1 MRGLT
6 PGIGYLNKEATM
18 RVGPS
23 TVRTVRHS
31 IMRLPVLAVSAL
43 ALWMLG
49 SAALG
54 QKPQTPSVAAVLA
67 KCQQCHGEALQMSH
81 LSLVSRDSILKGGD
95 HGPAIIPGDAGA
107 SLLYQRITGQVQPA
121 MPMAPLPRLTTE
133 EIAAVKEWI
142 DAGAPMA
149 DAPKSAAPAPPSA
162 NADDGS
168 LLVYGSYKERKITD
182 ADREW
187 WAFKKPVRAA
197 APPVNDARWSKN
209 PIDAFVKA
217 KLEEKGLTPAPQADR
232 NTLIRRAYL
241 DLVGLL
247 PSPAEVDSFV
257 KDQSPR
263 AYENLVDKLLDSPH
277 YGERWARMWL
287 DVARYADS
295 TGYEYDYDY
304 NDAWRYRD
312 YVIKAFNEDK
322 PYNQFIIEQLAGD
335 ELDKPTFDSV
345 TATGFVRLG
354 PRVLDR
360 DLENPNYRFDYLDDI
375 VRTTFQGF
383 QALTIN
389 CARCHDHKFDPITR
403 KDYYKSLAI
412 FNGFVEYEHPLV
424 ATDEWAKYKNA
435 ADEINGKIKA
445 LDKQI
450 GTIEAPYK
458 KELFQATLAKL
469 PADIQEAFK
478 IPEEKRTAGQ
488 KLLVAQVST
497 IRGVDPDAAAG
508 PGPPK
513 IKLNDKDEQARKE
526 LEDQID
532 ALKKQLPPRPPIA
545 MGVRD
550 GDFRFTPHPPFQPGT
565 GGGIIYEDFG
575 FKGKFLPSPG
585 DHYEPPPMY
594 FASTGLS
601 AFAEEIK
608 APVIEPGFL
617 TVLAKGQPLVADPP
631 HNAYPTSGRR
641 RALAEFI
648 ASENNPLTA
657 RVMVN
662 RIWYQ
667 HFGQGIVS
675 TPNNFGKMGTQPS
688 NLALL
693 DWLAT
698 EFVRQGWSVKQMQR
712 LIMNSE
718 TYKMASAYY
727 QADSAAKD
735 PTDQF
740 LWRFPVKRLEA
751 EIVRDAVL
759 SASGDLNLEA
769 GGPAFFPPVPKSIVA
784 GASIRGK
791 WPVTTD
797 DPSTWRRSIYATVKR
812 NLKYPMFEV
821 FDQPNASLSCER
833 REVTTVPTQALTL
846 FNNETFL
853 EQAQHLAKRIER
865 EAGSDPAA
873 QVRLLYRIAYSR
885 EADSKELQQAL
896 EFLKNRGAAAASSD
910 SRNSGE
916 ASQLALTPLA
926 EFAHIVLNSNEF
938 VYIN

>member
-1 MRGLT
+1 
-6 PGIGYLNKEATM
+6 
-18 RVGPS
+18 V
-23 TVRTVRHS
+23 
-31 IMRLPVLAVSAL
+31 
-43 ALWMLG
+43 
-49 SAALG
+49 ALG
-54 QKPQTPSVAAVLA
+54 QKSQAPDAVAVLA
-67 KCQQCHGEALQMSH
+67 KCQQCHGEKLQMSN
-81 LSLVSRDSILKGGD
+81 LSMANRASILKGGD
-95 HGPAIIPGDAGA
+95 HGPAIVPGNAA
-107 SLLYQRITGQVQPA
+107 SSVLYQRITGQVQPA
-121 MPMAPLPRLTTE
+121 MPMAPLPKLTAE
-133 EIAAVKEWI
+133 EIAAVKAWI

-149 DAPKSAAPAPPSA
+149 DESKPAPTAAAAKS
-162 NADDGS
+162 DDS
-168 LLVYGSYKERKITD
+168 SRLVYGSYEERKITD
-182 ADREW
+182 ADRAW
-187 WAFKKPVRAA
+187 WSFKKPLRSAVPHVAG
-197 APPVNDARWSKN
+197 ARWSKS
-209 PIDAFVKA
+209 PIDGFVKA
-217 KLEEKGLTPAPQADR
+217 KLEEKGLSPARAADR

-247 PSPAEVDSFV
+247 PTPAEVDAFV
-257 KDQSPR
+257 KDPSPN

-287 DVARYADS
+287 DVARYSDS

-304 NDAWRYRD
+304 ADAWRYRD
-312 YVIKAFNEDK
+312 YVIKVFNQDK
-322 PYNQFIIEQLAGD
+322 PYNQFILEQLAGD
-335 ELDKPTFDSV
+335 ELDNPTFDSV

-354 PRVLDR
+354 PRVVDR
-360 DLENPNYRFDYLDDI
+360 DLENPNYRFDYLDDM
-375 VRTTFQGF
+375 VRTTFQSF

-424 ATDEWAKYKNA
+424 SRDEWSKYQKA
-435 ADEINGKIKA
+435 ADEVNGKVKA
-445 LDKQI
+445 LNQQI
-450 GTIEAPYK
+450 AAIEAPYK
-458 KELFQATLAKL
+458 KKLFQATLAKF

-478 IPEEKRTAGQ
+478 IPEEKRTPGQ

-497 IRGVDPDAAAG
+497 VRAVDDDTFGGAPA
-508 PGPPK
+508 K
-513 IKLNDKDEQARKE
+513 IKLSDQDEQARKN

-532 ALKKQLPPRPPIA
+532 VLKKQLPPRPPVA
-545 MGVRD
+545 MGIRD
-550 GDFRFTPHPPFQPGT
+550 GDYRFTPHSPFQPGT

-575 FKGKFLPSPG
+575 FKGKYLPSPG
-585 DHYEPPPMY
+585 DKYDPPPMY
-594 FASTGLS
+594 FAATGLG
-601 AFAEEIK
+601 AFADEMK

-617 TVLAKGQPLVADPP
+617 TVLAKGNHPVADPP
-631 HNAYPTSGRR
+631 KNGTPTSGRR

-648 ASENNPLTA
+648 ASEDNPLTA

-675 TPNNFGKMGTQPS
+675 TPNNFGKMGTEPT
-688 NLALL
+688 NPALL

-698 EFVRQGWSVKQMQR
+698 EFMRQGWSIKQIQR

-718 TYKMASAYY
+718 TYKMGSAYY

-751 EIVRDAVL
+751 EIIRDSVL
-759 SASGDLNLEA
+759 SASDDLNLQA
-769 GGPAFFPPVPKSIVA
+769 GGRAFFPPVPKSVVSA
-784 GASIRGK
+784 VPIRGTWDLTK
-791 WPVTTD
+791 E
-797 DPSTWRRSIYATVKR
+797 DPSTWRRSIYASVKR

-853 EQAQHLAKRIER
+853 EQAQHLAQRVQR
-865 EAGSDPAA
+865 EAGSDAAA

-885 EADSKELQQAL
+885 EATDKEVTQAL
-896 EFLKNRGAAAASSD
+896 EFLKNRPIPAEQSAS
-910 SRNSGE
+910 R
-916 ASQLALTPLA
+916 ALTPLA
-926 EFAHIVLNSNEF
+926 EFAHVILNSNEF
-938 VYIN
+938 LYIN

>member
-1 MRGLT
+1 MLPWMKARLGSPSFVL
-6 PGIGYLNKEATM
+6 PGILACATLPGSQLAAQNAQLGEKD
-18 RVGPS
+18 V
-23 TVRTVRHS
+23 VS
-31 IMRLPVLAVSAL
+31 IVQR
-43 ALWMLG
+43 
-49 SAALG
+49 
-54 QKPQTPSVAAVLA
+54 
-67 KCQQCHGEALQMSH
+67 CFQCHGETLQMSG
-81 LSLVSRDSILKGGD
+81 LDLRTRAAMLKGGD
-95 HGPAIIPGDAGA
+95 HGPAIAPGNAAG

-121 MPMAPLPRLTTE
+121 MPMAPLPKLTVE

-149 DAPKSAAPAPPSA
+149 EASNPGPAAVASSK
-162 NADDGS
+162 ADNNS
-168 LLVYGSYKERKITD
+168 LLVWGSYQERKITD

-187 WAFKKPVRAA
+187 WSFEKPIRAIV
-197 APPVNDARWSKN
+197 PRVNDARWSKN
-209 PIDAFVKA
+209 PIDGFVIA
-217 KLEEKGLTPAPQADR
+217 KLKEKGLTPAPAADR

-247 PSPAEVDSFV
+247 PSPAEVDEFV
-257 KDQSPR
+257 KDPSPR
-263 AYENLVDKLLDSPH
+263 AYENLIDKLLDSPR

-304 NDAWRYRD
+304 ADAWRYRD
-312 YVIKAFNEDK
+312 YVIKAFNQDK
-322 PYNQFIIEQLAGD
+322 PYNQFILEQLAGD
-335 ELDKPTFDSV
+335 ELDNPTFDSV

-360 DLENPNYRFDYLDDI
+360 DLENPNYRFDYLDDM
-375 VRTTFQGF
+375 VRTTFQSF

-389 CARCHDHKFDPITR
+389 CARCHDHKFDPVTR

-424 ATDEWAKYKNA
+424 SHEEWSKYQKV
-435 ADEINGKIKA
+435 ADEINGKVKA
-445 LDKQI
+445 LNQRI
-450 GTIEAPYK
+450 AAIEAPYK
-458 KELFQATLAKL
+458 KKLFEAALAKF

-478 IPEEKRTAGQ
+478 IPEGKRTPGQ

-497 IRGVDPDAAAG
+497 VRAVDDDTFGGAPA
-508 PGPPK
+508 K
-513 IKLNDKDEQARKE
+513 TKLNEQDEQARKN
-526 LEDQID
+526 LQDQIET
-532 ALKKQLPPRPPIA
+532 LKKQLPPRPPVALCI
-545 MGVRD
+545 RD
-550 GDFRFTPHPPFQPGT
+550 GDFRFTPHAPFQPGT

-594 FASTGLS
+594 FAATGLGS
-601 AFAEEIK
+601 FADEMK
-608 APVIEPGFL
+608 APAIDPGFL
-617 TVLAKGQPLVADPP
+617 TVLEKGNHAVADPP
-631 HNAYPTSGRR
+631 KNGYPTSGRR

-648 ASENNPLTA
+648 ASEDNPLTA

-667 HFGQGIVS
+667 HFGLGIVS

-688 NLALL
+688 DPELL

-698 EFVRQGWSVKQMQR
+698 EFMRQGWSIKQIQR

-718 TYKMASAYY
+718 TYKMASAFY
-727 QADSAAKD
+727 QAASAAKD
-735 PTDQF
+735 PIDQF

-751 EIVRDAVL
+751 EIIRDSVL

-769 GGPAFFPPVPKSIVA
+769 GGPAFFPPVPKSVISAVP
-784 GASIRGK
+784 IQGK
-791 WPVTTD
+791 WDLTKED
-797 DPSTWRRSIYATVKR
+797 RSTWRRSIYASVKR

-853 EQAQHLAKRIER
+853 EQAQHLATRVER
-865 EAGSDPAA
+865 KAGYGLAA

-885 EADSKELQQAL
+885 EATGKEVQQAL
-896 EFLKNRGAAAASSD
+896 EFLKNRGSAKQSGSGDKAS
-910 SRNSGE
+910 
-916 ASQLALTPLA
+916 ALALTPLA
-926 EFAHIVLNSNEF
+926 EFAHVILNSNEF
-938 VYIN
+938 LYIN